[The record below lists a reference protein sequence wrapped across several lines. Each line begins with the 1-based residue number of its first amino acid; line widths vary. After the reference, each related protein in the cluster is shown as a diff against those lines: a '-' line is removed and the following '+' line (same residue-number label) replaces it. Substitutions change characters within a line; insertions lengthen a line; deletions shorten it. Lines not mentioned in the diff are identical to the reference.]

1 MEKLYI
7 VCWGTGSC
15 DDDRCAHAYC
25 GVHGLYRDKASAL
38 KGLVTCKDETYN
50 DILNDIDPDGEFPDL
65 VTEANLQV
73 YGSEAEE
80 YFEID
85 YLLGTDICEVYIKIE
100 EKELN

>member
-15 DDDRCAHAYC
+15 DDDGCAHAYC
-25 GVHGLYRDKASAL
+25 GVYGLYRDKASAL

-73 YGSEAEE
+73 YGSETEE

-85 YLLGTDICEVYIKIE
+85 YLLGTDVCEVYIKIE
-100 EKELN
+100 EKEFN

>member
-15 DDDRCAHAYC
+15 DDDGCAHAYC
-25 GVHGLYRDKASAL
+25 GVHGLYKDKESAL
-38 KGLVTCKDETYN
+38 RGLIECKEETYK

-65 VTEANLQV
+65 VSEANLQV
-73 YGSEAEE
+73 YGSEVEE

-85 YLLGTDICEVYIKIE
+85 YLLGTDVCEVYIRLE

>member
-7 VCWGTGSC
+7 VCWGSGSA
-15 DDDRCAHAYC
+15 DDDGCAHAYC
-25 GVHGLYRDKASAL
+25 GVQGIYRDKVSAL
-38 KGLVTCKDETYN
+38 KALVAYKDETYN
-50 DILNDIDPDGEFPDL
+50 EIINDLDPDGEFPDIIS
-65 VTEANLQV
+65 EANLQV

-85 YLLGTDICEVYIKIE
+85 YIIGTELCELYIKLE